1 MKPQDSKR
9 LDIHEPIPGLAHLC
23 CDRFVPELVRLNTT
37 TRPGIFVGLMLAG
50 AWRTRSARDDF
61 VFRAN
66 DAPIMMTME
75 TAEDCTEHPLQCGR
89 LALSSVFIDADFL
102 SRMSSDDPTG
112 QIAALRTL
120 TKGGFRRHTLRS
132 SDQIASG
139 LRALVNNPY
148 RGAMAD
154 LYTERYAG
162 QILFDLAQQAGPT
175 RDAVTPERGRALAQD
190 ARDMITAAPDAY
202 RSVSDMARQ
211 LGTNPTTLRR
221 AFQDA
226 FGQPI
231 FEFVSDYRMEMARDL
246 LRDSPLQIA
255 QIAYR
260 VGYRSPSNF
269 TTAYRRRFGHSP
281 AHDRRAHCA

>member
-1 MKPQDSKR
+1 MKPHDSKQ
-9 LDIHEPIPGLAHLC
+9 LDTREPIPGLAHLN
-23 CDRFVPELVRLNTT
+23 CDRFVPQLVRLNTC

-61 VFRAN
+61 VFRTS
-66 DAPIMMTME
+66 DQPMMMTME
-75 TAEDCTEHPLQCGR
+75 AAEECVEQPLLCGR

-102 SRMSSDDPTG
+102 NRMAADDPTG

-120 TKGGFRRHTLRS
+120 TKDGFRRHKLRN
-132 SDQIASG
+132 SDQIAAG
-139 LRALVNNPY
+139 LRALHHNPY

-154 LYTERYAG
+154 LYTERHAG
-162 QILFDLAQQAGPT
+162 QILFELAEQAGPT
-175 RDAVTPERGRALAQD
+175 RDTITPERGHALAHD
-190 ARDMITAAPDAY
+190 AREMITAAPDAY

-281 AHDRRAHCA
+281 VHDRRAHCA

>member
-1 MKPQDSKR
+1 MKPHDSKQ
-9 LDIHEPIPGLAHLC
+9 LDTREPIPGLAHLS
-23 CDRFVPELVRLNTT
+23 CDRIVPQLVRLNTC

-61 VFRAN
+61 VFRTT
-66 DAPIMMTME
+66 DQPMMMTME
-75 TAEDCTEHPLQCGR
+75 TAEDCIEHPLQCGR
-89 LALSSVFIDADFL
+89 LALSAVFIDAEFL
-102 SRMSSDDPTG
+102 TRMSSDDPTG
-112 QIAALRTL
+112 QIAALRKL
-120 TKGGFRRHTLRS
+120 TKGGFRRHNLRS
-132 SDQIASG
+132 SNQIAAG
-139 LRALVNNPY
+139 LRALKKNPY

-154 LYTERYAG
+154 LYTERHAG
-162 QILFDLAQQAGPT
+162 QILFELAEQTGPT
-175 RDAVTPERGRALAQD
+175 RDTITPERGRALAHD

-281 AHDRRAHCA
+281 VNDRRAHCA